1 MERQKAHINASERL
15 FAELCGQLYLK
26 GFVFHSPKF
35 KDPTEQEAGDVVLWI
50 RTELIVFEILSRNPS
65 ASGSTKSFIKQI
77 GRKREQLIRDFRIYS
92 DPSKN
97 IRMLNEIGET
107 ISYDHDCFNK
117 SNFCG
122 VVIVDADTSLEKLH
136 FETVRK
142 SLEQEFPIAIMIKQD
157 FDDLL
162 GEIDTI
168 PDLLFYLKDRK
179 SFLSRVFPSE
189 PQYFLNLSTHTEQ
202 NLIGFYKLNDNSF
215 PVEEWKSSTSK
226 EYWLKYQKDFAARI
240 EARDKDNVDSFIFD
254 EIIDLLR
261 NTNSPNDS
269 TLLHSWELAV
279 LPRRFRAGLAQKL
292 KKSFEDMIAQRS
304 KRHFAFY
311 NPLTG
316 CWSLFYFQYGGDS
329 KSFMEEAERL
339 SKMKMQVERVQQNF
353 QYSVF
358 CFAFRKSFIFT
369 GNTFDECVL
378 RIEDADNHPSV
389 SPEDY
394 QIALKYF
401 RGNTGRQKIY
411 EFPS

>member
-162 GEIDTI
+162 GEIVTI

-269 TLLHSWELAV
+269 TLLHS
-279 LPRRFRAGLAQKL
+279 
-292 KKSFEDMIAQRS
+292 
-304 KRHFAFY
+304 
-311 NPLTG
+311 
-316 CWSLFYFQYGGDS
+316 
-329 KSFMEEAERL
+329 
-339 SKMKMQVERVQQNF
+339 
-353 QYSVF
+353 
-358 CFAFRKSFIFT
+358 
-369 GNTFDECVL
+369 
-378 RIEDADNHPSV
+378 
-389 SPEDY
+389 
-394 QIALKYF
+394 
-401 RGNTGRQKIY
+401 
-411 EFPS
+411 

>member
-1 MERQKAHINASERL
+1 MEKQKVHVNASERL

-65 ASGSTKSFIKQI
+65 AFGSTKSFTKQI
-77 GRKREQLIRDFRIYS
+77 GRKREQLIRDFRVYS
-92 DPSKN
+92 DSGKN
-97 IRMLNEIGET
+97 ISMLNEIGET
-107 ISYDHDCFNK
+107 ISYDHDCFLK

-122 VVIVDADTSLEKLH
+122 VVIVDADTPIEKLH
-136 FETVRK
+136 FETVSK
-142 SLEQEFPIAIMIKQD
+142 SLEQEFSIAIMTKHD
-157 FDDLL
+157 FNDLL
-162 GEIDTI
+162 GEIDTV

-179 SFLSRVFPSE
+179 AFLKHVFQDE
-189 PQYFLNLSTHTEQ
+189 PTLFLNLSIHTER
-202 NLIGFYKLNDNSF
+202 NLIGFYKLHDNSF
-215 PVEEWKSSTSK
+215 PVEEWKASSCK
-226 EYWLKYQKDFAARI
+226 EFWLKYQREFADRI
-240 EARDKDNVDSFIFD
+240 ELRDRDNVDSFIFD

-261 NTNSPNDS
+261 NINNPDDS

-279 LPRRFRAGLAQKL
+279 LPRRFRAGLAKKL
-292 KKSFEDMIAQRS
+292 KKAFEDMLGQRS
-304 KRHFAFY
+304 KRHFAFH
-311 NPLTG
+311 NPLTD
-316 CWSLFYFQYGGDS
+316 CWSLFYFQYGGNS
-329 KSFMEEAERL
+329 KSFREEAERL

-353 QYSVF
+353 PYSVF
-358 CFAFRKSFIFT
+358 CFAFRKSSIIT

-378 RIEDADNHPSV
+378 RIEDADNHPTV

-411 EFPS
+411 EFPT

>member
-1 MERQKAHINASERL
+1 MEKQKVHINASERL

-65 ASGSTKSFIKQI
+65 AFGRTKSFIKQI
-77 GRKREQLIRDFRIYS
+77 GRKREQLIRDFRVYS
-92 DPSKN
+92 DPGKN
-97 IRMLNEIGET
+97 ISMLNEIGET
-107 ISYDHDCFNK
+107 ISYDHDCFLN

-122 VVIVDADTSLEKLH
+122 VVIVDADTTIEKLH
-136 FETVRK
+136 FETVSK
-142 SLEQEFPIAIMIKQD
+142 SLEQEFPIAIMTKYD
-157 FDDLL
+157 FNDLL

-168 PDLLFYLKDRK
+168 PDLLFYLKDRQA
-179 SFLSRVFPSE
+179 LLNRVFQDE
-189 PQYFLNLSTHTEQ
+189 PHPFLDLNIRTER

-215 PVEEWKSSTSK
+215 PVEEWKSSASK
-226 EYWLKYQKDFAARI
+226 EFWLKYQKEFAARI
-240 EARDKDNVDSFIFD
+240 ELRDKDNVDSFIFD

-261 NTNSPNDS
+261 NINRPDDS

-279 LPRRFRAGLAQKL
+279 LPRRFRAGLAKKL
-292 KKSFEDMIAQRS
+292 KKAFEDMLGQRS
-304 KRHFAFY
+304 KRHFAFH
-311 NPLTG
+311 NPLTD

-329 KSFMEEAERL
+329 KSFREEAERL
-339 SKMKMQVERVQQNF
+339 AKMKMQVERVQQNF
-353 QYSVF
+353 PYSVF
-358 CFAFRKSFIFT
+358 CFAFRKSSIIT

-378 RIEDADNHPSV
+378 RIEDADNHPTV

-394 QIALKYF
+394 KVALKYF
-401 RGNTGRQKIY
+401 RGNTGNQKIH